1 MRFCIILILA
11 LSGCTSLP
19 GVRNFSQD
27 TTTLADSV
35 DLIARDSGAS
45 CLRRLSLDAPI
56 KGLTEENRKTYAD
69 VCNQLSQAS
78 ELFISL
84 NGTTR
89 AYAGALAQLADNKL
103 VSYNAEIAGAKEAIA
118 KSKTDSPY
126 VNKAQLNAIGSLA
139 EVTLQASTDAFRQ
152 REIRR
157 LLDHH
162 EDLVQLAGVLE
173 TFIRRAY
180 LPVLANEEAN
190 LDGLEEI
197 LKDRHLRTEPLRAR
211 ELLELIK
218 QQRVNLSERHRAAN
232 DALVAIGG
240 MIATHSALH
249 AAKPDRQELSR
260 IITEYGQKI
269 RDVRRQVQAS
279 FR

>member
-84 NGTTR
+84 NGTTH

-126 VNKAQLNAIGSLA
+126 VNRAQLNAIGSLA

-240 MIATHSALH
+240 MIAAHSALH